1 MRWSLNFPFN
11 TFTLYHSKAVLAI
24 PIKFPFPP
32 ELTFGPTGPQI
43 NDRFD
48 YSPEGKIQWITRKR
62 RAARQERLHLYDY
75 IEILLDK

>member
-1 MRWSLNFPFN
+1 MNFPFN